1 MNKYKRLLSNTAILA
16 VGTFSSKVLV
26 YLLLPLYT
34 AILSPAEYSDANLIS
49 QLANLLMPIAAVG
62 ICDGLFRFA
71 LDAGE
76 KKREVFSSGVTVLL
90 CGTLVFLLLSPLLF
104 AVDMLTGYVW
114 LAVI

>member
-1 MNKYKRLLSNTAILA
+1 MRHDAMNKYKRLLSNTVILA

-34 AILSPAEYSDANLIS
+34 AILSPAEYSDANIIS

-62 ICDGLFRFA
+62 VCDGLFRFA

-76 KKREVFSSGVTVLL
+76 KSARCFPRACRYCFSEHCFSLHSRPS
-90 CGTLVFLLLSPLLF
+90 FLR
-104 AVDMLTGYVW
+104 
-114 LAVI
+114 